1 MPKEPWNAQWDD
13 RPAEYAET
21 RNCWL
26 SRRRAL
32 AVAGFLQNARPGQR
46 VLELGSGVGELLVAL
61 AAERPELRFT
71 GVEPQQSYVDFSSE
85 RAARGGLRN
94 LEFRMGTAER
104 APEIL
109 GDEGGGFDWILSNDM
124 LHHVPA
130 YGAVLEAAARSA
142 QTGAR
147 WLVIEPNWRNP
158 YVLVGCA
165 VKRGER
171 NFWPRPFLAEA
182 AAIGWSLRDRA
193 FLFLVPPF
201 WKRPPEAV
209 IRLERLLEHNP
220 VLAGGVALTL
230 ALERPAGLPMPRRG
244 R

>member
-1 MPKEPWNAQWDD
+1 
-13 RPAEYAET
+13 
-21 RNCWL
+21 
-26 SRRRAL
+26 
-32 AVAGFLQNARPGQR
+32 
-46 VLELGSGVGELLVAL
+46 VLEFGSGVGELLVAL
-61 AAERPELRFT
+61 ATERPELRFT

-85 RAARGGLRN
+85 RAARRGLRN
-94 LEFRMGTAER
+94 LEFRTSTAER

-109 GDEGGGFDWILSNDM
+109 GGEGGGYDWILSNDM

-142 QTGAR
+142 QAGAR
-147 WLVIEPNWRNP
+147 WLAIEPNWRNP
-158 YVLVGCA
+158 YVLIGCA

-171 NFWPRPFLAEA
+171 NFWPRRFLAEA
-182 AAIGWSLRDRA
+182 AAAGWSLRDRA

-201 WKRPPEAV
+201 WKRPPDAV
-209 IRLERLLEHNP
+209 IRLERVLERNP

-230 ALERPAGLPMPRRG
+230 ALERPSGFPTPRPG